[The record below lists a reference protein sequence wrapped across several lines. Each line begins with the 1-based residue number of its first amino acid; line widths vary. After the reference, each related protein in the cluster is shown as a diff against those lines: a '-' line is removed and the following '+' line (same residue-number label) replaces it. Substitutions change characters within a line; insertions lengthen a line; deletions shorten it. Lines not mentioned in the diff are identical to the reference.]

1 MYLAERQPEVGVS
14 RAGGKI
20 CSVSEERIQPAEER
34 AAPCESAEL
43 SSPPSAPTA
52 PLDLPAPWHRITIH
66 RTGTDIKLSA
76 FLPGTSIVPQRPHK
90 HMPIHLPFLWHPTS
104 GHRELLPIARSIP
117 VLGACRRPAV
127 LGLLFCF
134 FSLISPL
141 LLFFIIIV
149 VLFLH
154 GSQCSLSENKHFW
167 PILQVQSSDET

>member
-1 MYLAERQPEVGVS
+1 MFFKYVLLTLLPQILLSFDLCNKVQYLFPLLKYLPLPPLSFLLLRQ
-14 RAGGKI
+14 
-20 CSVSEERIQPAEER
+20 
-34 AAPCESAEL
+34 EL
-43 SSPPSAPTA
+43 YQYRM
-52 PLDLPAPWHRITIH
+52 L
-66 RTGTDIKLSA
+66 LSA
-76 FLPGTSIVPQRPHK
+76 FLPGTFIFPQRPHK

-104 GHRELLPIARSIP
+104 GRRGLLPIARSIP